1 MEFRKVKNIPDKSE
15 KNTVYL
21 VKDGW
26 NDWFY
31 WETLF
36 TMFYSNDSGE
46 LSKIGN
52 TKIAEKD
59 MKGASSLSEDEK
71 GQPFFTPDLPDTFPS
86 LDENFFSL
94 GQSENFYET
103 LNQIPGNTRVEILTG
118 IRDCAY
124 NLEIFE
130 NYKSHPA
137 MKESLLRDISERN
150 VKESLHAIAYEEDH
164 NKPFNFSYLF
174 PTRDVNEN
182 EIRLEFSVNN
192 KDIPQSNIQALIGR
206 NGVGKTT
213 LFSGFIKGIIKLDTN
228 IENPVGSLQVKEDA
242 EWEDNSTYFNSLNL
256 CSYSPFDRFGPIGHN
271 RLPSGVKYQYIGLM
285 VLDQRGDNKEQKL
298 RPKSSDELHAE
309 FCSSMQEC
317 LVGVRRNRWEEC
329 LSILE
334 NDPLFSEAGVSK
346 LAQFEDKDYTKD
358 WREIVKTFLNKLSSG
373 HLVTLLSITKLVE
386 VTEDRS
392 LTLIDEPEAH
402 LHPPLI
408 SAYIRAVS
416 HLMSER
422 NGVAIV
428 ATHSP
433 VVLQEVRSDC
443 VWILNRTGQY
453 VSADRPQIETFGEN
467 VGTLTREVFSHE
479 VVNTGFYK
487 MIADAC
493 EKFATFDEV
502 NNYFSNKLGGE
513 ARALARSLINKK
525 KRDSDD

>member
-1 MEFRKVKNIPDKSE
+1 
-15 KNTVYL
+15 
-21 VKDGW
+21 
-26 NDWFY
+26 
-31 WETLF
+31 
-36 TMFYSNDSGE
+36 MFYSNDSGE
-46 LSKIGN
+46 LYKIGN

-213 LFSGFIKGIIKLDTN
+213 LFSGFIKGIIKLDTD

-256 CSYSPFDRFGPIGHN
+256 CSYSPFDKFGPIGHN

-285 VLDQRGDNKEQKL
+285 VLDQRGANKEQKL
-298 RPKSSDELHAE
+298 RQKSSDELHAE

>member
-46 LSKIGN
+46 LSKIGY
-52 TKIAEKD
+52 TKIADKD
-59 MKGASSLSEDEK
+59 MKASSSLSEEEK
-71 GQPFFTPDLPDTFPS
+71 GEPFYTPDLPDTFPY
-86 LDENFFSL
+86 LDESFFSL

-103 LNQIPGNTRVEILTG
+103 LNQITGNTRVEILKG

-137 MKESLLRDISERN
+137 MRDSLLRDISERN

-164 NKPFNFSYLF
+164 NRPFNFSYLF
-174 PTRDVNEN
+174 PTKDVNEH
-182 EIRLEFSVNN
+182 EIRLEFSVDN
-192 KDIPQSNIQALIGR
+192 KDMPQSNIQAIIGR

-213 LFSGFIKGIIKLDTN
+213 LFSGFIKGVIKLDTDN
-228 IENPVGSLQVKEDA
+228 ENPVGSLQVKEHV

-256 CSYSPFDRFGPIGHN
+256 CSYSPFDRFGPVGVN
-271 RLPSGVKYQYIGLM
+271 NLPSGVKYQYIGLM
-285 VLDQRGDNKEQKL
+285 VLDQRGDNNENKL

-309 FCSSMQEC
+309 FCKSMQEC
-317 LVGVRRNRWEEC
+317 LIGVRRNRWEEC
-329 LSILE
+329 LNILE

-346 LAQFEDKDYTKD
+346 LAQFEDKDYSKN
-358 WREIVKTFLNKLSSG
+358 WREVVKKFLNKLSSG

-493 EKFATFDEV
+493 EKFSTFDEV

-513 ARALARSLINKK
+513 ARALVRSLVNKK